1 MKQPDGSV
9 IPSIFQTADTDKLSK
24 ENLNNGQF
32 ALKIGNIE
40 EIIYPDDKRNIR
52 KNKIEYTVQVKERQG
67 NRGFVVTRYRNV
79 VTSDLFGGIADSIEF
94 THRPSTS
101 QTEQDPIFR
110 DGSSV
115 ILLCLHGDTSQAF
128 IVGGM
133 RHNSQKKKISKK
145 ERGHFFEFEFNGVN
159 FEINKDG
166 EMAITYKGK
175 TDIDGTQQAK
185 STSPT
190 VININ
195 KDGDFSI
202 SDNEK
207 QRISMSR
214 KNKKIRISS
223 GNDKEDFIEIDKAK
237 KDITQE
243 MANDAIENIGRDK
256 KTTVKGSKKAKI
268 AKDSDTQIGG
278 SRTDKIGST
287 WKVTTGGTTV
297 LTFPKILIGS
307 AGSTQ
312 PLVLGTNYLAHIT
325 AVVATLNALIA
336 VVNAN
341 VTASAAHTH
350 TYLDDN
356 GTTTVLKT
364 TNPPPGGSM
373 GGAGPSPAPVPT
385 PALISKKAFTDG

>member
-1 MKQPDGSV
+1 MRQSDGSV
-9 IPSIFQTADTDKLSK
+9 IPSIFDLAKTDIVKQ
-24 ENLNNGQF
+24 NLNNGQF
-32 ALKIGNIE
+32 ALKMGNIE

-67 NRGFVVTRYRNV
+67 GRGFVVTRYRNV
-79 VTSDLFGGIADSIEF
+79 ITSDMFGGLADSIEF

-101 QTEQDPIFR
+101 QDQKDPVFR
-110 DGSSV
+110 NGSSV
-115 ILLCLHGDTSQAF
+115 LLLCLHGDTSMGF

-133 RHNSQKKKISKK
+133 RHNAQKKIATKDK
-145 ERGHFFEFEFNGVN
+145 GHFFEFEFNGIN
-159 FEINKDG
+159 FNINKDG

-175 TDIDGTQQAK
+175 TDIDGSQLSAL
-185 STSPT
+185 TSPT

-207 QRISMSR
+207 QKISMSR

-237 KDITQE
+237 KDITVE
-243 MANDAIENIGRDK
+243 MANNAIENIGNDK
-256 KTTVKGSKKAKI
+256 KTTVRKNRTAQIDNNSETK
-268 AKDSDTQIGG
+268 IGG

-307 AGSTQ
+307 EGATQ

-325 AVVATLNALIA
+325 ATVATLNALVA
-336 VVNAN
+336 LVSAN
-341 VTASAAHTH
+341 VTTSSSHTH

-356 GTTTVLKT
+356 GTSTILKVT
-364 TNPPPGGSM
+364 GAPPPGSM
-373 GGAGPSPAPVPT
+373 GAPAPAPAPIPT
-385 PALISKKAFTDG
+385 PLLISKKSFCE